1 MSEERI
7 NDEVE
12 KALGNISIETDYT
25 EEEKKR
31 IIELLNKYQNDVDGG
46 TKSLLFSL
54 SKLNKGN
61 ENDKRRWVFHW
72 AI

>member
-61 ENDKRRWVFHW
+61 KNDKRR
-72 AI
+72 